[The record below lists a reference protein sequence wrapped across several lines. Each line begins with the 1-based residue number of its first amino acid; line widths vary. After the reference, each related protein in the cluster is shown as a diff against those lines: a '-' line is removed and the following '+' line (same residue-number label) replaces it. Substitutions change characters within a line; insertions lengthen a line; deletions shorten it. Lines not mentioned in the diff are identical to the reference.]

1 MKLAEFTAAWQDY
14 ARARRGDKI
23 KDGKKLA
30 AMIDDLID
38 RVHVLEK
45 LAENIPV
52 DESMIM
58 RHVEDALNEGIQET
72 IRASKAS
79 GRQDVQ
85 RGEDRGPLH
94 GDGHRQDFDIF

>member
-1 MKLAEFTAAWQDY
+1 MKLADFAAAWQDY

-30 AMIDDLID
+30 AMIDELID

-58 RHVEDALNEGIQET
+58 RHVEDAINAGMEET
-72 IRASKAS
+72 IRASNAS
-79 GRQDVQ
+79 SGEDVQ
-85 RGEDRGPLH
+85 RGQDRGPLY
-94 GDGHRQDFDIF
+94 GDGHRQDLDFF